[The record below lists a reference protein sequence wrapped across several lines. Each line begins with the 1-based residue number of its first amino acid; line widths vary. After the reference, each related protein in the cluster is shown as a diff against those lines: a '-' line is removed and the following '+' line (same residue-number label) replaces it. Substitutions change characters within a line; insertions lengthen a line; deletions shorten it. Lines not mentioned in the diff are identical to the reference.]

1 MDINLD
7 FFKPFTDYLERLK
20 EKYNPKFE
28 MINGLIVLLL
38 LIGFLGFM
46 AFKYIGW

>member
-28 MINGLIVLLL
+28 MINGFANSI
-38 LIGFLGFM
+38 I
-46 AFKYIGW
+46 YTE